1 MSNYLFGLCNPKRN
15 ITAFTNPPA
24 RVELQNNP
32 YSIEI
37 PDPLN
42 RTQTRLITQYD
53 LNMRRKVEIL
63 KYNST
68 KVSTQTNSLTKS
80 QKWSNVVS
88 NKSSYVVGSSSSKL
102 IHKSTI
108 DCPGKPTPSNH
119 SDIPGD
125 VIMLYQNDDVPLY
138 NYNVDMF
145 SHSVLPPSTLKD
157 WLNDFG
163 TNVYIYDSAFLM
175 KSKYLIYSTVSNIFI
190 QNVDTTYYSYSL
202 TTPVAFT
209 FSGSYTPPEEATI
222 TLHIEELY
230 LTIYYN
236 GSIVGNKIYPN
247 KQQFQNTNYIFK
259 ISQTSTNTNKI
270 GFKATVFLTNLRWDC
285 IKLINKSNFTY
296 SLNLNVSYT
305 LTSSTNVV
313 LDPANNINYNGNFM
327 QSSSH
332 YFIANFI
339 TTENLMDI
347 TNDLNI
353 DVISD
358 EVIPEYSIYS
368 LIENN
373 ICAKYPVLISYISDL
388 NDNSNV
394 FFTIS
399 YSLDINANKYNAL
412 IQPLP
417 LENSLVIVVDN
428 NHNFIVKSSSSSVPA
443 FLYNTIYTIN
453 INAVYDNFIT
463 DYSNPI
469 RCIYLT
475 PPILLNKQ
483 VSFLYN
489 NVNFIFVNTTI
500 YDPKVSFFAN
510 ITDVFDNNTV
520 ITSPTILSSFMFRSE
535 NNIKVT
541 QQDTT
546 PDATTVFFKNKL
558 YNVKIRAGY
567 NNKYSDYSLV
577 QSCIY
582 LSTPFLLEPTVNG
595 NESFI
600 IPFKV
605 DSSFPYPAETTYTAT
620 VTQLNGDPL
629 PLPFVESSIIVVN
642 KNHNFIVDLSY
653 SVEPAF
659 VYNIP
664 YNQPYYVEIN
674 AIYDDF
680 ITAYSRPVICIYLTP
695 PILQKK
701 NVIFISNNIMFI
713 FFNTTIYDENVTF
726 FANITDVFDNNTVI
740 TSPIN
745 VLSQSVRNGNIL
757 NVTPTTGFS
766 KNNLYNVKIRAEYN
780 SIYSDYSLV
789 ESCIYLPT
797 PVLLE
802 PTVNGNQSFIIPFTI
817 DSSFPYPDETTY
829 TATVTQLNGDPL
841 PLPFV
846 ESSIIVVN
854 NNNNFIVDFSY
865 SVDPLFLYNIPYN
878 VAINAIYDD
887 FITDYSNP
895 VICIYLTPPILSKK
909 NVIFISNNIMF
920 TFFNTTTYDENV
932 TFFANITDVFDNNT
946 VITSPIN
953 VSSNE
958 NIINVTPRTVFF
970 KNKLY
975 NVKIRA
981 EYNSIYSDYS
991 LVQSCIYLP
1000 TPVLLEP
1007 TVNGNQ
1013 SFIIPF
1019 TIDSS
1024 FPYPGGTV
1032 YTATVTQLN
1041 GDYLSFSFVELIV
1054 VNNNF
1059 IVDFS
1064 YSDDPALLSNRQYNV
1079 AINAAYNDFITDYS
1093 NSIICIYLIPPSL
1106 TQCFPKMDANNQ
1118 LQLSI
1123 TQTITYH
1130 DNIEFSQT
1138 IFNTSTNSFIPTE
1151 EYDALYEPVISNQLI
1166 LSSIYPHSTQ
1176 LFTYF
1181 ILYKITM
1188 IAFYN
1193 RIVAVSN
1200 EISYVF
1206 VAPPTNLQ
1214 YNRFGKYFTF
1224 NLPILDPLY
1233 PLSSPAY
1240 NTYINEGLNSS
1251 FDFDSITNYI
1261 PLLTDNITT
1270 NFNDGLKTGTYI
1282 VTSCDGSEN
1291 AYNAFT
1297 SDGFSIENLTSYTTT
1312 VDLSNIDGAWT
1323 QIKLPIPIQM
1333 TSFTVDFLD
1342 RPAPVQIKIVASND
1356 GSIWT
1361 NYATSNNDD
1370 IITVNTIGSPTV
1382 YTLGSII
1389 FYKFTTGGKI
1399 TLSDTLSGKILIVGG
1414 GGGGG
1419 TTYVPS
1425 IEGQGGGGAGQMVF
1439 GNINLIGSSEYT
1451 VTIGEGAPSNNM
1463 GSDSSVTGTGLNNYI
1478 AIGGGKGGSSG
1489 NSLKYGGIGG
1499 SGGGSSGYF
1508 GDARG
1513 GAYRSRTNTADL
1525 TYYGNNGGDGILY
1538 TGGGGGGGA
1547 KESGSTS
1554 NNNKGGAGGNGKLW
1568 IDGNTYAGGGGGG
1581 GSKYQDIYNISDAG
1595 GAGGAGGGGG
1605 GGGGDYDYVALN
1617 HAAVDGTENTG
1628 GGGGGGE
1635 PFTPGN
1641 RVRPGASGGSGVVIF
1656 AFDKNSIT
1664 TIFTN
1669 TTQYQYYRFI
1679 YTTPATGTVLF
1690 KSINFTGRPTS
1701 PAFAISSTPNI
1712 NDKINMNA
1720 YYGTTYKNS
1729 IVSNTVSF

>member
-789 ESCIYLPT
+789 
-797 PVLLE
+797 
-802 PTVNGNQSFIIPFTI
+802 
-817 DSSFPYPDETTY
+817 
-829 TATVTQLNGDPL
+829 
-841 PLPFV
+841 
-846 ESSIIVVN
+846 
-854 NNNNFIVDFSY
+854 
-865 SVDPLFLYNIPYN
+865 
-878 VAINAIYDD
+878 
-887 FITDYSNP
+887 
-895 VICIYLTPPILSKK
+895 
-909 NVIFISNNIMF
+909 
-920 TFFNTTTYDENV
+920 
-932 TFFANITDVFDNNT
+932 
-946 VITSPIN
+946 
-953 VSSNE
+953 
-958 NIINVTPRTVFF
+958 
-970 KNKLY
+970 
-975 NVKIRA
+975 
-981 EYNSIYSDYS
+981 
-991 LVQSCIYLP
+991 QSCIYLP